1 MIVRRR
7 IGLMLLGLAIAAGLA
22 YGFWPRPLWVE
33 AAVVVRQPLRV
44 TVEAEGKTRIIDRY
58 VLSAPVAGYLR
69 RVELDVGDPIQRGQA
84 LLTIDPLPSEVLDP
98 RRRAQA
104 EARVAASEA
113 SLQAARET
121 MAATQAEADY
131 AKLEFER
138 MTALCKQKC
147 VVTESERDRAEA
159 RARQTQAQRR
169 SAQFAVEVARH
180 EVEAAQTALHH
191 SAAQPAGAARET
203 VVVRAPVDGQVLG
216 CQRQSEGVVEAGA
229 ALLEVGDPRAL
240 EVAVDVLSADAV
252 RIQPGTP
259 VVLERWGGEQPLEG
273 VTRTVEPV
281 GFTKLSALGVEEQR
295 VWVIA
300 DLRSPA
306 EAWSRLGDG
315 YRVEASFI
323 VWQGEQVLQ
332 IPASALFRLGEG
344 RAAFAIENSRVRR
357 RGVEIGQRG
366 GLKVEIRSGLIEG
379 ERVVT
384 HPDDALQEGAAV
396 RIRIGR

>member
-1 MIVRRR
+1 MAVRRR
-7 IGLMLLGLAIAAGLA
+7 IGLILLTLAIMAALV

-33 AAVVVRQPLRV
+33 AATVVRQPLRV

-69 RVELDVGDPIQRGQA
+69 RIEWEVGDGVRQGQPLA
-84 LLTIDPLPSEVLDP
+84 TIDPLPSEVLDP
-98 RRRAQA
+98 RRHAQA

-121 MAATQAEADY
+121 VVATQAEADY
-131 AKLEFER
+131 ARLDFER

-147 VVTESERDRAEA
+147 VVTESERDRAES
-159 RARQTQAQRR
+159 RARQTRANLR
-169 SAQFAVEVARH
+169 SARFAVEVARH
-180 EVEAAQTALHH
+180 EAEAAKTALRH
-191 SAAQPAGAARET
+191 SAAQPGGAARET
-203 VVVRAPVDGQVLG
+203 VVIRAPVDGQVLVR
-216 CQRQSEGVVEAGA
+216 QRQSEGIVEAGA
-229 ALLEVGDPRAL
+229 PLLEVGDPGAL

-259 VVLERWGGEQPLEG
+259 VVLERWGGEQSLEG
-273 VTRTVEPV
+273 VTRSVEPV

-300 DLRSPA
+300 DLRSPV

-315 YRVEASFI
+315 YRVEARFI
-323 VWQGEQVLQ
+323 VWQGERVLQ
-332 IPASALFRLGEG
+332 IPASALFRRGEG
-344 RAAFAIENSRVRR
+344 WAVFVIENGQARR
-357 RGVEIGQRG
+357 RAVEIGQRG
-366 GLKVEIRSGLIEG
+366 GLTVEIRSGLTEG

-384 HPDDALQEGAAV
+384 HPDDALQEGAAA
-396 RIRIGR
+396 RIRAER

>member
-1 MIVRRR
+1 MRRR
-7 IGLMLLGLAIAAGLA
+7 IGLILLTLAIVAALV

-33 AAVVVRQPLRV
+33 AATVARRPLRV
-44 TVEAEGKTRIIDRY
+44 TVEAEGKTRIMDRY

-69 RVELDVGDPIQRGQA
+69 RIEWDVGDAIRQGQPLA
-84 LLTIDPLPSEVLDP
+84 TIDPLPSEVLDP
-98 RRRAQA
+98 RRQAQA
-104 EARVAASEA
+104 EARVAAAEA

-131 AKLEFER
+131 AKLESER

-147 VVTESERDRAEA
+147 VVTEAERDRAES
-159 RARQTQAQRR
+159 RARQTQAQLR
-169 SAQFAVEVARH
+169 SARFAVEVARH
-180 EVEAAQTALHH
+180 EVEAAQTALRH
-191 SAAQPAGAARET
+191 SAAQPGGAARES
-203 VVVRAPVDGQVLG
+203 VILRAPVDGQVLA
-216 CQRQSEGVVEAGA
+216 RPRESEGIVAAGTP
-229 ALLEVGDPRAL
+229 LLEVGDPRAL
-240 EVAVDVLSADAV
+240 EVAVDVLSPDAV
-252 RIQPGTP
+252 RIGPGTP

-306 EAWSRLGDG
+306 EAWSRLGEG

-332 IPASALFRLGEG
+332 IPASALFRGGEG
-344 RAAFAIENSRVRR
+344 WAVFVIENGQARR
-357 RGVEIGQRG
+357 RVVEIGQRG
-366 GLKVEIRSGLIEG
+366 GLSVEIRSGLTEG
-379 ERVVT
+379 EWVVT

-396 RIRIGR
+396 RIRAER

>member
-1 MIVRRR
+1 MIMRRR
-7 IGLMLLGLAIAAGLA
+7 LGLMLLGLAIATALA
-22 YGFWPRPLWVE
+22 YGFWPKPLWME
-33 AAVVVRQPLRV
+33 AAVVTRQSLRV

-58 VLSAPVAGYLR
+58 VLSAPVAGTLR
-69 RVELDVGDPIQRGQA
+69 RIELDVGDPIQRGQA

-121 MAATQAEADY
+121 VAAAQAEADY

-138 MTALCKQKC
+138 ITALCQRRC
-147 VVTESERDRAEA
+147 VVTEAERDRAES

-180 EVEAAQTALHH
+180 EVEAAKTALHH
-191 SAAQPAGAARET
+191 SAAQAGGAARET
-203 VVVRAPVDGQVLG
+203 VVIRAPVDGQVLG
-216 CQRQSEGVVEAGA
+216 RQRQSEGIVEAGTP
-229 ALLEVGDPRAL
+229 LLEVGDPRAL

-252 RIQPGTP
+252 RIRPGTP

-273 VTRTVEPV
+273 VTRSVEPV

-306 EAWSRLGDG
+306 EAWSRLGEG

-332 IPASALFRLGEG
+332 IPASALFRQGEG
-344 RAAFAIENSRVRR
+344 WAVFVIENGQARR
-357 RGVEIGQRG
+357 RVVEIGQRG
-366 GLKVEIRSGLIEG
+366 GLTVEIRSGLTEG
-379 ERVVT
+379 ERAVT
-384 HPDDALQEGAAV
+384 HPDDTLHEDAAV
-396 RIRIGR
+396 RIRAER

>member
-1 MIVRRR
+1 MTTRRR
-7 IGLMLLGLAIAAGLA
+7 FGLILLASAIAAGLG

-33 AAVVVRQPLRV
+33 AATVARQPLRV
-44 TVEAEGKTRIIDRY
+44 TVEAEGKTRLIDRY

-69 RVELDVGDPIQRGQA
+69 RIEAEVGDGVRRDQPLA
-84 LLTIDPLPSEVLDP
+84 TIDPLPSEVLDP

-121 MAATQAEADY
+121 ATATRAEADY

-138 MTALCKQKC
+138 IAALCRRQC
-147 VVTESERDRAEA
+147 VVTEAERDRAES
-159 RARQTQAQRR
+159 RVHQTEAQLR

-180 EVEAAQTALHH
+180 EVEAAKTALRP
-191 SAAQPAGAARET
+191 SAAQPGDVARET
-203 VVVRAPVDGQVLG
+203 VVVRAPVDGRVLG
-216 CQRQSEGVVEAGA
+216 CQRQSEGVVGAGTP
-229 ALLEVGDPRAL
+229 LLEVGDPRAL

-252 RIQPGTP
+252 RIRPGTP

-295 VWVIA
+295 VWVVA

-306 EAWSRLGDG
+306 EAWSHLGDG

-323 VWQGEQVLQ
+323 VWQGERVLQ
-332 IPASALFRLGEG
+332 IPASALFRQGDGWAVFVVEDG
-344 RAAFAIENSRVRR
+344 QARR
-357 RGVEIGQRG
+357 RAVEIGQRG
-366 GLKVEIRSGLIEG
+366 GLAVEIRSGLTEG

-396 RIRIGR
+396 RIRAGR

>member
-1 MIVRRR
+1 MTARRR
-7 IGLMLLGLAIAAGLA
+7 FGLILLASAIAAALG

-33 AAVVVRQPLRV
+33 AATVARQPLRV
-44 TVEAEGKTRIIDRY
+44 TVEAEGKTRLIDRY

-69 RVELDVGDPIQRGQA
+69 RIEAEVGDGVRRDQPLA
-84 LLTIDPLPSEVLDP
+84 TIDPLPSEVLDP

-121 MAATQAEADY
+121 ATATRAEADY
-131 AKLEFER
+131 ARLEFER
-138 MTALCKQKC
+138 ITALCRRQC
-147 VVTESERDRAEA
+147 VVAEAERDRAES
-159 RARQTQAQRR
+159 RARQTEAQLR

-180 EVEAAQTALHH
+180 EVEAAKTALRP
-191 SAAQPAGAARET
+191 SAAQPGDAARET
-203 VVVRAPVDGQVLG
+203 VVVRAPVDGQVLA
-216 CQRQSEGVVEAGA
+216 CQRRSEGVVEAGMP
-229 ALLEVGDPRAL
+229 LLEVGDPHAL
-240 EVAVDVLSADAV
+240 EVTVDVLSADAV
-252 RIQPGTP
+252 RIRPGTP
-259 VVLERWGGEQPLEG
+259 IVLERWGGEQPLEG

-295 VWVIA
+295 VWVVA

-332 IPASALFRLGEG
+332 IPASALFRQGDG
-344 RAAFAIENSRVRR
+344 WAVFVVENGQARR
-357 RGVEIGQRG
+357 RTVEIGQRG
-366 GLKVEIRSGLIEG
+366 GLAVEIRSGLTEG

-396 RIRIGR
+396 RIRAGR

>member
-1 MIVRRR
+1 MRKRV
-7 IGLMLLGLAIAAGLA
+7 GLILLALAILAALV

-33 AAVVVRQPLRV
+33 AATVARQPLRV

-58 VLSAPVAGYLR
+58 VLSAPVAGYLHR
-69 RVELDVGDPIQRGQA
+69 IESKVGDGVRQGQSLA
-84 LLTIDPLPSEVLDP
+84 TIDPLPSEVLDP

-113 SLQAARET
+113 SLQAAQET

-138 MTALCKQKC
+138 MRALCKQKC
-147 VVTESERDRAEA
+147 VVTESERDRAES
-159 RARQTQAQRR
+159 RARQTQAQLR

-216 CQRQSEGVVEAGA
+216 CPRQSEGIVEAGA
-229 ALLEVGDPRAL
+229 ALLEVGDPHAL

-252 RIQPGTP
+252 RVRPGTP

-332 IPASALFRLGEG
+332 VSASALFRQGEG
-344 RAAFAIENSRVRR
+344 WAVFVIENGRVRR
-357 RGVEIGQRG
+357 RGVKIGQRG
-366 GLKVEIRSGLIEG
+366 GLAVEIRSGLTEG
-379 ERVVT
+379 EQVVT

-396 RIRIGR
+396 RIRTGR

>member
-1 MIVRRR
+1 MTVRRR
-7 IGLMLLGLAIAAGLA
+7 IGLMLLALAIMAALA

-33 AAVVVRQPLRV
+33 AAVVARQPLRV

-58 VLSAPVAGYLR
+58 VLSAPVAGYLHR
-69 RVELDVGDPIQRGQA
+69 IESKVGDGVRQGQSLA
-84 LLTIDPLPSEVLDP
+84 TIDPLPSEVLDP

-121 MAATQAEADY
+121 ATATRAEADY

-138 MTALCKQKC
+138 MRALCKQKC
-147 VVTESERDRAEA
+147 VVTESERDRAES
-159 RARQTQAQRR
+159 RARQTQAQLR

-216 CQRQSEGVVEAGA
+216 CPRQSEGIVEAGA

-252 RIQPGTP
+252 RVRPGTP

-344 RAAFAIENSRVRR
+344 WAAFVIENGRVRR

-396 RIRIGR
+396 RIRTGR

>member
-1 MIVRRR
+1 MTVRRR
-7 IGLMLLGLAIAAGLA
+7 IGLMLLALAIMAALA

-33 AAVVVRQPLRV
+33 AATVARQPLRV

-58 VLSAPVAGYLR
+58 VLSAPVAGYLHR
-69 RVELDVGDPIQRGQA
+69 IESKVGDGVRQGQSLA
-84 LLTIDPLPSEVLDP
+84 TIDPLPSEVLDP

-113 SLQAARET
+113 SLQAAQET

-138 MTALCKQKC
+138 MRALCKQKC
-147 VVTESERDRAEA
+147 VVTESERDRAES
-159 RARQTQAQRR
+159 RARQTQAQLR

-216 CQRQSEGVVEAGA
+216 CPRQSEGIVEAGA

-252 RIQPGTP
+252 RIRPGTP

-332 IPASALFRLGEG
+332 VPASALFRQGEG
-344 RAAFAIENSRVRR
+344 WAVFAIENGQARR

-366 GLKVEIRSGLIEG
+366 GLNVEIRSGLTEG
-379 ERVVT
+379 EQVVT

-396 RIRIGR
+396 WIRAGR

>member
-7 IGLMLLGLAIAAGLA
+7 FGLILLTVMIVAALG
-22 YGFWPRPLWVE
+22 YGFWPQPLWVE
-33 AAVVVRQPLRV
+33 AATVTRQSLRV
-44 TVEAEGKTRIIDRY
+44 TIEAEGKTRLIDRY
-58 VLSAPVAGYLR
+58 VLSAPVAGYLHR
-69 RVELDVGDPIQRGQA
+69 IDWKIGDGIRQGQPLA
-84 LLTIDPLPSEVLDP
+84 MIDPLPSEVLDP

-121 MAATQAEADY
+121 ATATRAEADY

-138 MTALCKQKC
+138 ITALCQQRC
-147 VVTESERDRAEA
+147 VVTEAERDRAES
-159 RARQTQAQRR
+159 RARQTQAQLR

-180 EVEAAQTALHH
+180 EVEAAKTALRH
-191 SAAQPAGAARET
+191 SAAQPGGAARET
-203 VVVRAPVDGQVLG
+203 VVVRATVDGQVLARP
-216 CQRQSEGVVEAGA
+216 RQSEGVVEAGTP
-229 ALLEVGDPRAL
+229 LLEIGDPRAL

-252 RIQPGTP
+252 RIRPCTP
-259 VVLERWGGEQPLEG
+259 VVLERWGGEQALEG
-273 VTRTVEPV
+273 STRSVEPV

-295 VWVIA
+295 VWVVA

-323 VWQGEQVLQ
+323 VWQGERVLQ
-332 IPASALFRLGEG
+332 IPASALFRQGEG
-344 RAAFAIENSRVRR
+344 WAVFVIDNGQARR
-357 RGVEIGQRG
+357 RTVEIGQRG
-366 GLKVEIRSGLIEG
+366 GLNVEIRSGLTEG

-384 HPDDALQEGAAV
+384 HPDDALHEGATV
-396 RIRIGR
+396 QIRFDQ

>member
-1 MIVRRR
+1 MRRR
-7 IGLMLLGLAIAAGLA
+7 IGLILLTLAIIAALV

-33 AAVVVRQPLRV
+33 AAAVARRPLRV

-58 VLSAPVAGYLR
+58 VLSAPVAGALR

-84 LLTIDPLPSEVLDP
+84 LLTLDPLPSEVLDP
-98 RRRAQA
+98 RRQAQA
-104 EARVAASEA
+104 EVRVAASEA
-113 SLQAARET
+113 SLQAAQET

-131 AKLEFER
+131 ARLAFER
-138 MTALCKQKC
+138 MTALCQRQC
-147 VVTESERDRAEA
+147 VVTRDERDRAES
-159 RARQTQAQRR
+159 RARQTQASLR
-169 SAQFAVEVARH
+169 SARFAVEVARH
-180 EVEAAQTALHH
+180 EVEAAQTALRH
-191 SAAQPAGAARET
+191 SAAQPGGVAARES
-203 VVVRAPVDGQVLG
+203 VVIRAPVDGQVLARP
-216 CQRQSEGVVEAGA
+216 RQSEGIVAAGA

-252 RIQPGTP
+252 RIRPGTP
-259 VVLERWGGEQPLEG
+259 VMLERWGGEQPLEG
-273 VTRTVEPV
+273 VTRSVEPV

-332 IPASALFRLGEG
+332 APASALFRRGEG
-344 RAAFAIENSRVRR
+344 WAVFVIENGQARR
-357 RGVEIGQRG
+357 RSVEIGQRG
-366 GLKVEIRSGLIEG
+366 GLTVEIRSGLTEG
-379 ERVVT
+379 EWVVT

-396 RIRIGR
+396 RIRTER

>member
-1 MIVRRR
+1 MIMRRR
-7 IGLMLLGLAIAAGLA
+7 LGLMLLGLGIATALA
-22 YGFWPRPLWVE
+22 YGFWPKPLWVE
-33 AAVVVRQPLRV
+33 AAVVTRQSLRV

-69 RVELDVGDPIQRGQA
+69 RIELEVGDPVQRGQA

-121 MAATQAEADY
+121 VAAAQAEADY

-138 MTALCKQKC
+138 ITALCQRRC
-147 VVTESERDRAEA
+147 VVTEAERDRAES

-180 EVEAAQTALHH
+180 EVEAAKTALHH
-191 SAAQPAGAARET
+191 SAAQAGGTARET
-203 VVVRAPVDGQVLG
+203 VVIHAPVDGQVLG
-216 CQRQSEGVVEAGA
+216 RQRQSEGIVEAGA
-229 ALLEVGDPRAL
+229 LLLEVGDPSAL

-252 RIQPGTP
+252 RIRSGTP

-273 VTRTVEPV
+273 VTRSVEPV
-281 GFTKLSALGVEEQR
+281 GFAKLSALGVEEQR

-306 EAWSRLGDG
+306 EAWSRLGEG

-332 IPASALFRLGEG
+332 IPASALFRQGEG
-344 RAAFAIENSRVRR
+344 WAVFVVENGQVRHRV
-357 RGVEIGQRG
+357 VEIGQRG
-366 GLKVEIRSGLIEG
+366 GLAVEIRSGLSEG
-379 ERVVT
+379 EQVVT

-396 RIRIGR
+396 WIRAGR

>member
-1 MIVRRR
+1 MRRP
-7 IGLMLLGLAIAAGLA
+7 IGLILLALAILAGLA
-22 YGFWPRPLWVE
+22 YGFWPRPSWVE
-33 AAVVVRQPLRV
+33 AATVVRQPLRV
-44 TVEAEGKTRIIDRY
+44 TIEAEGKTRIIDRY
-58 VLSAPVAGYLR
+58 VLSAPVAGHLR
-69 RVELDVGDPIQRGQA
+69 RVELDVGDSIQRGQA
-84 LLTIDPLPSEVLDP
+84 LLTLDPLPSEVLDP
-98 RRRAQA
+98 RRQAQA

-113 SLQAARET
+113 SLQVAQET
-121 MAATQAEADY
+121 MAAAQAEADY
-131 AKLEFER
+131 ARLDFER

-147 VVTESERDRAEA
+147 VVTESERDRAES
-159 RARQTQAQRR
+159 RARQTQAQLR
-169 SAQFAVEVARH
+169 SARFAVEVARH
-180 EVEAAQTALHH
+180 EVEAVRTALRY
-191 SAAQPAGAARET
+191 SAAQPGGAARES
-203 VVVRAPVDGQVLG
+203 VVIRAPVDGQVLARP
-216 CQRQSEGVVEAGA
+216 RQSEGIVEAGA

-240 EVAVDVLSADAV
+240 EIAVDLLSADAV
-252 RIQPGTP
+252 RVRPGTP
-259 VVLERWGGEQPLEG
+259 VVLERWGGEQPLAG

-332 IPASALFRLGEG
+332 IPASALFRQGEG
-344 RAAFAIENSRVRR
+344 WAVFVVENGQARR
-357 RGVEIGQRG
+357 RVVEIGQRG
-366 GLKVEIRSGLIEG
+366 GLNVAIRAGLTEG

-396 RIRIGR
+396 RIRAER

>member
-1 MIVRRR
+1 MTTRRR
-7 IGLMLLGLAIAAGLA
+7 FGLILLASAIAAALG

-33 AAVVVRQPLRV
+33 AATVARQPLRV
-44 TVEAEGKTRIIDRY
+44 TVEAEGKTRLIDRY

-69 RVELDVGDPIQRGQA
+69 RIEAEVGDGVRRDQPLA
-84 LLTIDPLPSEVLDP
+84 TIDPLPSEVLDP

-121 MAATQAEADY
+121 ATATRAEADY

-138 MTALCKQKC
+138 IAALCRRQC
-147 VVTESERDRAEA
+147 VVAEAERDRAES
-159 RARQTQAQRR
+159 RVRQTEAQLR

-180 EVEAAQTALHH
+180 EVEAAKTALRP
-191 SAAQPAGAARET
+191 SAAQPGDVARET

-216 CQRQSEGVVEAGA
+216 YQRQSEGVVGAGTP
-229 ALLEVGDPRAL
+229 LLEVGDPHAL

-252 RIQPGTP
+252 RIRPGTP
-259 VVLERWGGEQPLEG
+259 VVLERWGGEQSLEG

-295 VWVIA
+295 VWVVA
-300 DLRSPA
+300 DLRSPV
-306 EAWSRLGDG
+306 EAWSHLGDG

-323 VWQGEQVLQ
+323 VWQGERVLQ
-332 IPASALFRLGEG
+332 IPASALFRQGDGWAVFVVEDG
-344 RAAFAIENSRVRR
+344 QARR
-357 RGVEIGQRG
+357 RAVEIGQRG
-366 GLKVEIRSGLIEG
+366 GLAVEIRSGLTEG

-396 RIRIGR
+396 RIRAGR

>member
-1 MIVRRR
+1 MTTRRR
-7 IGLMLLGLAIAAGLA
+7 FGLILLASAITAALG

-33 AAVVVRQPLRV
+33 AATVARQPLRV
-44 TVEAEGKTRIIDRY
+44 TVEAEGKTRLIDRY

-69 RVELDVGDPIQRGQA
+69 RIEAEVGDGVRRDQPLA
-84 LLTIDPLPSEVLDP
+84 TIDPLPSEVLDP

-121 MAATQAEADY
+121 ATATRAEADY

-138 MTALCKQKC
+138 IAALCRRQC
-147 VVTESERDRAEA
+147 VVTEAERDRAES
-159 RARQTQAQRR
+159 RAHQTEAQLR

-180 EVEAAQTALHH
+180 EVEAAKTALRP
-191 SAAQPAGAARET
+191 SAAQPGDVARET

-216 CQRQSEGVVEAGA
+216 YQRQSEGVVGAGTP
-229 ALLEVGDPRAL
+229 LLEVGDPHAL

-252 RIQPGTP
+252 RIRPGTP

-295 VWVIA
+295 VWVVA
-300 DLRSPA
+300 DLRSPV
-306 EAWSRLGDG
+306 EAWSHLGDG

-323 VWQGEQVLQ
+323 VWQGERVLQ
-332 IPASALFRLGEG
+332 IPASALFRQGDGWAVFVVEDG
-344 RAAFAIENSRVRR
+344 QARR
-357 RGVEIGQRG
+357 RAVEIGQRG
-366 GLKVEIRSGLIEG
+366 GLAVEIRSGLTEG

-396 RIRIGR
+396 RIRAGR